1 MMGKLMIH
9 SLTQTW
15 LDDPAVSGGGTR
27 VMSKVGLKETAVLC
41 VLRSGDELLL
51 LSRGREP
58 NKGLYVPVGGHVD
71 PFEPPR
77 DAAIREVEEE
87 TGLLLADVRFCGVLV
102 ETSPSKYNWVTFVYS
117 AEVERFPPPDCSEGV
132 LEWVATSRLGN
143 IATPPTDAFIYRFVS
158 EGRPFVMDARFDDS
172 LELVLLKDEISR
184 EVLYAR

>member
-1 MMGKLMIH
+1 
-9 SLTQTW
+9 
-15 LDDPAVSGGGTR
+15 
-27 VMSKVGLKETAVLC
+27 MSEAGLKKTAVLC
-41 VLRSGDELLL
+41 VLRSGDEMLLL
-51 LSRGREP
+51 RRGREP

-117 AEVERFPPPDCSEGV
+117 AEVERFPLPDCGEGV
-132 LEWVATSRLGN
+132 LEWVAISCLGD
-143 IATPPTDAFIYRFVS
+143 IATPPTDAFIYRFAS

-172 LELVLLKDEISR
+172 LEMTSLIDEIAG
-184 EVLYAR
+184 EVLYVRG